1 MKEKALEVLKKLSEN
16 NYESYLVGGYPRD
29 LILGRKTNDID
40 ICTSATPKEILE
52 IFDDVIVSDMQYG
65 SVVIVYKGCKFDTTT
80 FRKEIKYESNR
91 KPVKIKYIKDI
102 KKDLLRRDFT
112 INTLCI
118 DKDGNL
124 LDILNIRSDLD
135 NKLLKTVGNPR
146 YRIKEDSLRILRCI
160 RFATILDFD
169 IEKKTKYFLT
179 KYSYLLKSLS
189 INRKKEELDKI
200 FLSKNKERG
209 RRLLLELNLTNAL
222 DLDKLATITMCTDL
236 TGIWCQLEVD
246 DIYPFTKVEKEQMS
260 KLRELLK
267 YDKIDNY
274 LLYKYGLYLC
284 TVYAEIKGIPRRKIN
299 TMYSKLPILTR
310 RDINVTGEEISMI
323 LNKPPGKYIK
333 DILDDIEV
341 NILNSSISN
350 DKEEITKYIKD
361 KYKLLVG
368 ERTAEDI
375 KITIGTVF
383 PGSRDE
389 KMEVRGRDLVTG
401 LPHTITLTSDEVE
414 EALRESV
421 YTIIHAVKGILE
433 QTPPELSA
441 DIIDKGIV
449 LTGGGALVDGFAQ
462 ILSQELK
469 VPVFIAESPLTCVA
483 EGTGILLDNLYMLER
498 Q

>member
-1 MKEKALEVLKKLSEN
+1 MKEKALEVLKKLSEH

-169 IEKKTKYFLT
+169 IEPKTKHFLS

-189 INRKKEELDKI
+189 MNRKKEELDCI
-200 FLSKNKERG
+200 FLSQNKEKG
-209 RRLLLELNLTNAL
+209 IKLLIDLSLTNAL
-222 DLDKLATITMCTDL
+222 DINKLPNIKICNDL
-236 TGIWCQLEVD
+236 IGIWCQLEVD
-246 DIYPFTKVEKEQMS
+246 DIYPFTKLEKNQM
-260 KLRELLK
+260 KELRELLK
-267 YDKIDNY
+267 YDKLDNY
-274 LLYKYGLYLC
+274 LLYKYGPYLC
-284 TVYAEIKGIPRRKIN
+284 TVYGEIRGISKRKIN
-299 TMYSKLPILTR
+299 TIYQGLPIHTSK
-310 RDINVTGEEISMI
+310 DILIRGNDISDI
-323 LNKPPGKYIK
+323 LNREPGKYIK
-333 DILDDIEV
+333 EILTDVERKILDNELDNNYDDI
-341 NILNSSISN
+341 
-350 DKEEITKYIKD
+350 KKYI
-361 KYKLLVG
+361 
-368 ERTAEDI
+368 
-375 KITIGTVF
+375 
-383 PGSRDE
+383 
-389 KMEVRGRDLVTG
+389 
-401 LPHTITLTSDEVE
+401 
-414 EALRESV
+414 
-421 YTIIHAVKGILE
+421 
-433 QTPPELSA
+433 
-441 DIIDKGIV
+441 
-449 LTGGGALVDGFAQ
+449 
-462 ILSQELK
+462 
-469 VPVFIAESPLTCVA
+469 
-483 EGTGILLDNLYMLER
+483 LDNYK
-498 Q
+498 

>member
-1 MKEKALEVLKKLSEN
+1 MKEKALEVLKKLSEH

-52 IFDDVIVSDMQYG
+52 IFDNVIVSDMQYG

-118 DKDGNL
+118 DKNDNL
-124 LDILNIRSDLD
+124 LDILNVRSDLD

-169 IEKKTKYFLT
+169 IEEKTKYFLT

-323 LNKPPGKYIK
+323 LNKTPGKYIK

-361 KYKLLVG
+361 KYL
-368 ERTAEDI
+368 
-375 KITIGTVF
+375 
-383 PGSRDE
+383 
-389 KMEVRGRDLVTG
+389 
-401 LPHTITLTSDEVE
+401 
-414 EALRESV
+414 
-421 YTIIHAVKGILE
+421 
-433 QTPPELSA
+433 
-441 DIIDKGIV
+441 
-449 LTGGGALVDGFAQ
+449 
-462 ILSQELK
+462 
-469 VPVFIAESPLTCVA
+469 
-483 EGTGILLDNLYMLER
+483 
-498 Q
+498 

>member
-1 MKEKALEVLKKLSEN
+1 MKEKALEVLKKLSEH

-189 INRKKEELDKI
+189 INRKK
-200 FLSKNKERG
+200 
-209 RRLLLELNLTNAL
+209 LNLTNAL

-361 KYKLLVG
+361 KYL
-368 ERTAEDI
+368 
-375 KITIGTVF
+375 
-383 PGSRDE
+383 
-389 KMEVRGRDLVTG
+389 
-401 LPHTITLTSDEVE
+401 
-414 EALRESV
+414 
-421 YTIIHAVKGILE
+421 
-433 QTPPELSA
+433 
-441 DIIDKGIV
+441 
-449 LTGGGALVDGFAQ
+449 
-462 ILSQELK
+462 
-469 VPVFIAESPLTCVA
+469 
-483 EGTGILLDNLYMLER
+483 
-498 Q
+498 